1 MGITDLLCRRKGG
14 VEVVVACR
22 MGEWTG
28 HAWAWNGLLGG
39 HVLRGRLRGVELGLG
54 KMERRLKLCSRSFN
68 GFTV

>member
-14 VEVVVACR
+14 VEVVVVACR
-22 MGEWTG
+22 MGEWNR
-28 HAWAWNGLLGG
+28 AWAWNGLLGG